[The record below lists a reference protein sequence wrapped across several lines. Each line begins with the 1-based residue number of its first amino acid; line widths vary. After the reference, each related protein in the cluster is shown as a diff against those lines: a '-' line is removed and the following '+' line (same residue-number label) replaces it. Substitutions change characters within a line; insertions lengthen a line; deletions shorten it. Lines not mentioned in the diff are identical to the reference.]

1 MAQDHGTNRQAS
13 QQGAESGVITSLNRN
28 MNIKQRVTLKWNN
41 AVNSQAPPL
50 GIIFPQEWA
59 KISFQSAPPTMDQAS
74 KYLTELWTTFLI
86 QNITHPKPK
95 LTCLPLKGS
104 FENQDIMNFSGKWM
118 EPENIILSEVIE
130 TQKGMHGTYSLIKVD
145 IRQKLQNTHDITHRL

>member
-50 GIIFPQEWA
+50 GIIFP
-59 KISFQSAPPTMDQAS
+59 
-74 KYLTELWTTFLI
+74 
-86 QNITHPKPK
+86 
-95 LTCLPLKGS
+95 
-104 FENQDIMNFSGKWM
+104 
-118 EPENIILSEVIE
+118 
-130 TQKGMHGTYSLIKVD
+130 
-145 IRQKLQNTHDITHRL
+145 